1 MEISTESKTLEDF
14 LEKWAKLLREEEKN
28 KMEISLAHRDAGKDE
43 TPSKYSELYRVLM
56 MAYDQAANGK
66 GKERHANDERFE
78 DQPIMTI
85 AKGHGMGYQTGQ
97 AAKKLQE
104 AHKLLAIRGKDAAIR
119 EILGAIN
126 YAAAAILLLEQMD

>member
-1 MEISTESKTLEDF
+1 MEISTESKTLKDF
-14 LEKWAKLLREEEKN
+14 LEEWAKLLREEEKN
-28 KMEISLAHRDAGKDE
+28 KMESSSAHKDAGKDE
-43 TPSKYSELYRVLM
+43 TLDKYSELHRVLM

-104 AHKLLAIRGKDAAIR
+104 AHKLLTIRGKDAAIR